1 MGNTLM
7 TKFLQELVFCCFE
20 QTNLSSFANIERFL
34 VGFQVDYN
42 FIRILDQKWSW
53 LLQIHSIQIYFDSYR
68 SSVSQN
74 SFSKLLKTAW
84 R

>member
-7 TKFLQELVFCCFE
+7 TKFLQELVFYCFE

-42 FIRILDQKWSW
+42 FIRILDQK
-53 LLQIHSIQIYFDSYR
+53 
-68 SSVSQN
+68 
-74 SFSKLLKTAW
+74 
-84 R
+84 

>member
-42 FIRILDQKWSW
+42 FIRILDQKM
-53 LLQIHSIQIYFDSYR
+53 
-68 SSVSQN
+68 
-74 SFSKLLKTAW
+74 KLITTNTLYSNLF
-84 R
+84 

>member
-42 FIRILDQKWSW
+42 FIRILDQK
-53 LLQIHSIQIYFDSYR
+53 
-68 SSVSQN
+68 
-74 SFSKLLKTAW
+74 
-84 R
+84 